1 MVDSADDS
9 VTADGACTLREAII
23 NANNDNQSGSTD
35 CAAGSGADVITFA
48 ADYTITLGSQLP
60 AVTSQIAITGNGA
73 ANTIVQ
79 ANAAPNTATY
89 RVFEVSAAGNLTL
102 DGLTVRH
109 GRCNDSCTTNPYNG
123 GGIYNEGGTLTVTNS
138 ALSGNSADNGGGGIY
153 NYSGTVTVTNSALS
167 NNSAGYGGG
176 IYSDNYSTVT
186 VTNSTISGNNAT
198 STNGGGIF
206 NYYQSTL
213 TVANSTFSGNSANIN
228 GGGIHNAYSGTLT
241 VTNSTLSGNSANN
254 FGGGIYNN
262 LLATMNYSNTI
273 IANSAAGGDCSNGG
287 TIGANV
293 NNLVENGSCS
303 PTFSGDPNLGP
314 LQDNGGPTQTHALL
328 TGSAA
333 IDAGNAAVCA
343 TAPVNNLDQR
353 GVARPQ
359 GAACDIGA
367 YEYVDITP
375 PVVMS
380 ITRAN
385 TNPTNAASVD
395 FTVTFSESVTG
406 VDAGDFELTTSGVT
420 GASVASVSGSGA
432 AYTVTVNTGT
442 GDGTIRLDVSA
453 SSDIKDLANN
463 ALSGLPYASGE
474 EYTID
479 KTAPTVTSILRAD
492 ANPTNAASVN
502 FTVTFSEAVTGVD
515 VGDFDLTTSGVT
527 GASIASVSGSG
538 ATYTVTVDTGTGD
551 GTIRLDVLASS
562 DIKDL
567 ANNTLSG
574 LPYTSGQEYT
584 VDKNPTV
591 TSILRADANPTSAL
605 SVDFTVTFSE
615 AVTNVD
621 AGDFTLTTSGVT
633 SASIT
638 SVSGSG
644 TTYTVTVDTGTGNG
658 TIRLDVSASSDI
670 KDSSGNGLDG
680 LPYEGGE
687 IYAVVKFNHC
697 YVDINANGLNNGS
710 SWDDAYSDL
719 QSALA
724 DSACT
729 EIWVAA
735 GTYKP
740 TSGGDRGISFNLKS
754 GVELYGGFAGTETQR
769 SERDVD
775 ANETILS
782 GDIGTQGDKNDNS
795 YHIVYAENV
804 DNTAVLDGFTVTG
817 GNANEGTSPHYMG
830 GGMYNNN
837 SSPVLTNVTFSGN
850 SANSGGGMLNE
861 NNSSP
866 TLTNVAF
873 NNNNAYYYGGGM
885 FNINNSSPT
894 LANVTFN
901 DNNAAYS
908 GGGMYNTNSFPTL
921 TNVTFSGNSAQF
933 TGGGMHNETNSS
945 PTLAN
950 VTFSGNSADDYG
962 GGMYN
967 INSSPTLT
975 NVTFSGNSA
984 NLGGGMYNS
993 WGSSPTLTNVLLV
1006 NSSGNNC
1013 YEFDPLN
1020 ASSRHNLIDDNTCRL
1035 DDGVNGNKIGGGY
1048 DAKLGPLA
1056 NNGGFTQTH
1065 ALLAGSAAI
1074 DAGDDAACP
1083 ATDQRG
1089 VARPQGAHCDIGAYE
1104 YVDND
1109 APTVVSITRADA
1121 NPTSALSA
1129 NFTVTF
1135 SEDVTGVDQSDFA
1148 LTKT

>member
-385 TNPTNAASVD
+385 TNP
-395 FTVTFSESVTG
+395 
-406 VDAGDFELTTSGVT
+406 
-420 GASVASVSGSGA
+420 
-432 AYTVTVNTGT
+432 
-442 GDGTIRLDVSA
+442 
-453 SSDIKDLANN
+453 
-463 ALSGLPYASGE
+463 
-474 EYTID
+474 
-479 KTAPTVTSILRAD
+479 
-492 ANPTNAASVN
+492 
-502 FTVTFSEAVTGVD
+502 
-515 VGDFDLTTSGVT
+515 
-527 GASIASVSGSG
+527 
-538 ATYTVTVDTGTGD
+538 
-551 GTIRLDVLASS
+551 
-562 DIKDL
+562 
-567 ANNTLSG
+567 
-574 LPYTSGQEYT
+574 
-584 VDKNPTV
+584 
-591 TSILRADANPTSAL
+591 
-605 SVDFTVTFSE
+605 
-615 AVTNVD
+615 
-621 AGDFTLTTSGVT
+621 
-633 SASIT
+633 
-638 SVSGSG
+638 
-644 TTYTVTVDTGTGNG
+644 
-658 TIRLDVSASSDI
+658 
-670 KDSSGNGLDG
+670 
-680 LPYEGGE
+680 
-687 IYAVVKFNHC
+687 
-697 YVDINANGLNNGS
+697 
-710 SWDDAYSDL
+710 
-719 QSALA
+719 
-724 DSACT
+724 
-729 EIWVAA
+729 
-735 GTYKP
+735 
-740 TSGGDRGISFNLKS
+740 
-754 GVELYGGFAGTETQR
+754 
-769 SERDVD
+769 
-775 ANETILS
+775 
-782 GDIGTQGDKNDNS
+782 
-795 YHIVYAENV
+795 
-804 DNTAVLDGFTVTG
+804 
-817 GNANEGTSPHYMG
+817 
-830 GGMYNNN
+830 
-837 SSPVLTNVTFSGN
+837 
-850 SANSGGGMLNE
+850 
-861 NNSSP
+861 
-866 TLTNVAF
+866 
-873 NNNNAYYYGGGM
+873 
-885 FNINNSSPT
+885 
-894 LANVTFN
+894 
-901 DNNAAYS
+901 
-908 GGGMYNTNSFPTL
+908 
-921 TNVTFSGNSAQF
+921 
-933 TGGGMHNETNSS
+933 
-945 PTLAN
+945 
-950 VTFSGNSADDYG
+950 
-962 GGMYN
+962 
-967 INSSPTLT
+967 
-975 NVTFSGNSA
+975 
-984 NLGGGMYNS
+984 
-993 WGSSPTLTNVLLV
+993 
-1006 NSSGNNC
+1006 
-1013 YEFDPLN
+1013 
-1020 ASSRHNLIDDNTCRL
+1020 
-1035 DDGVNGNKIGGGY
+1035 
-1048 DAKLGPLA
+1048 
-1056 NNGGFTQTH
+1056 
-1065 ALLAGSAAI
+1065 
-1074 DAGDDAACP
+1074 
-1083 ATDQRG
+1083 
-1089 VARPQGAHCDIGAYE
+1089 
-1104 YVDND
+1104 
-1109 APTVVSITRADA
+1109 
-1121 NPTSALSA
+1121 
-1129 NFTVTF
+1129 
-1135 SEDVTGVDQSDFA
+1135 
-1148 LTKT
+1148 